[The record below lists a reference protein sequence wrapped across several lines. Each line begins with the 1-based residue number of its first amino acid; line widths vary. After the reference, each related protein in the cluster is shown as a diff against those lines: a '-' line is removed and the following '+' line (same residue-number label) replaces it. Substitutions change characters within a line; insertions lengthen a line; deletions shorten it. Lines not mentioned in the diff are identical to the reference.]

1 MIHAVLFPSSYQ
13 GLNKVDEDLQKEYD
27 AVRNTGLYDVILFG
41 YEKWFCDG
49 KLVLN
54 HVPDEMITAVY
65 RGWMMRPER
74 YEAFYG
80 KLLEKNIRLTTTPEE
95 YRQFHV
101 FPNVYP
107 LIAESTARTMIF
119 PEGTPVDLEA
129 VKARFKRF
137 MVKDYVKSVK
147 GTNFPV
153 YFENTVSQDEFDQWM
168 SVFYKYRG
176 ELFTGGICV
185 KEFLELKK
193 YHSKTNEYR
202 VFYINH
208 EPATISRNSGQIPL
222 TEAPPRGLIEA
233 YSRLPGK
240 FYTVDYAE
248 LEDGSWKIIEAG
260 DGSVSG
266 LSENQDYEA
275 FFRALYQC
283 FK

>member
-54 HVPDEMITAVY
+54 HVPGEMITAVY

-80 KLLEKNIRLTTTPEE
+80 KLLEKNIRLITTPEE

>member
-1 MIHAVLFPSSYQ
+1 MVQTILFPSSYQ

-27 AVRNTGLYDVILFG
+27 AVRNTGLYLVVLFG
-41 YEKWFCDG
+41 YEKWFCEER
-49 KLVLN
+49 LVLN
-54 HVPDEMITAVY
+54 NAPDEMTTAVY
-65 RGWMMRPER
+65 RGWMMQPER
-74 YEAFYG
+74 YEAFYQA
-80 KLLEKNIRLTTTPEE
+80 LLEKNIRLITSPEE

-107 LIAESTARTMIF
+107 LIEADTARTMIF

-129 VKARFKRF
+129 VKARFNRF

-147 GTNFPV
+147 GTDFPV
-153 YFENTVSQDEFDQWM
+153 YFENTVTQDEFDQWM
-168 SVFYKYRG
+168 NVFYKNRG

-193 YHSKTNEYR
+193 YNSRTNEYR

-208 EPATISRNSGQIPL
+208 EPATISRNSGQTPL
-222 TEAPPRGLIEA
+222 AAAPPQELIET
-233 YSRLPGK
+233 YSHLPGK

-248 LEDGSWKIIEAG
+248 LKDGSWKIVEAG

-266 LSENQDYEA
+266 LSEQQDYEA